1 MTRLALGSSL
11 LGMLITAQAVK
22 AAEPSQSVSPADI
35 ILPQSEPSAQSPL
48 LVDGV
53 FVYGQSPQPDQAG
66 AAYMVFEAQD
76 GLAVGAFYMPNS
88 SFDCFYGS
96 LQPDQA
102 ALMVVDSYSQEVFP
116 YSLALLQQAVAADVN
131 GAAPV
136 EFNLE
141 GFHRLNELSEVDR
154 NVLAVCKADLQDRI
168 W

>member
-1 MTRLALGSSL
+1 
-11 LGMLITAQAVK
+11 
-22 AAEPSQSVSPADI
+22 
-35 ILPQSEPSAQSPL
+35 
-48 LVDGV
+48 
-53 FVYGQSPQPDQAG
+53 
-66 AAYMVFEAQD
+66 
-76 GLAVGAFYMPNS
+76 MPNS